1 MILFFNSCV
10 SFTLDPLLDNP
21 DGYQIVY
28 VKKMLNSI
36 KNSDDA
42 ICRSRIKSAK
52 STDQLKYGSDL
63 MKINKNLATICEIAF
78 FHIHSKMANLNGKDY
93 PLEIKLNNLFYVS
106 KESSQTESDLNVQ
119 ETERDLET
127 TLGILKDLDGDE
139 KSASKKPVSRKRKI
153 KQRNDDDEEDE
164 DDDQNDDENSSIQSL
179 TLNKGKAKKS
189 TPNSSVSSS
198 ISSSSPSKLT
208 TTKLDSSP
216 LPPKKK
222 KIEDKLAKVLTI
234 SSRESSRESSPV
246 IKLLTPRPEK
256 KGVSN
261 SEIIIT
267 RITPPQLKNQSK
279 EEDSKA
285 KVKSKAENGNK
296 KKAISRKKSKKA
308 SKSSDED
315 MGSESEEKSEDEEE
329 EQGEDEVKK
338 ETKKVQPRK
347 KNADEKEEK
356 EEDLSQKTTTS
367 EPGIYTLRLRY
378 KIFVNKSNKTLF
390 YSLTL
395 KESKII
401 QTNGNQYF

>member
-1 MILFFNSCV
+1 MILYFNSCV

-63 MKINKNLATICEIAF
+63 MKINKNLATICEIAT

-106 KESSQTESDLNVQ
+106 KESSQTESDINAQ
-119 ETERDLET
+119 EAERDLET
-127 TLGILKDLDGDE
+127 TLGILKDLDVDE
-139 KSASKKPVSRKRKI
+139 KSASKKPISRKRKI
-153 KQRNDDDEEDE
+153 KQRNDDDEEEDE
-164 DDDQNDDENSSIQSL
+164 DDNQNDDENSSIQSL

-208 TTKLDSSP
+208 TTRLDSSP

-222 KIEDKLAKVLTI
+222 KIVDKLAKVLTI

-246 IKLLTPRPEK
+246 IKLLAPRPEK

-279 EEDSKA
+279 EEDSKVR
-285 KVKSKAENGNK
+285 VKSKAENGINK
-296 KKAISRKKSKKA
+296 KSISRKNTKKA

-315 MGSESEEKSEDEEE
+315 ISSESEEKSEGDEEE
-329 EQGEDEVKK
+329 EEVKK
-338 ETKKVQPRK
+338 ETKKVQPKK
-347 KNADEKEEK
+347 KNADEK

-378 KIFVNKSNKTLF
+378 KIFLNKSNKILF
-390 YSLTL
+390 FYLL
-395 KESKII
+395 
-401 QTNGNQYF
+401 

>member
-1 MILFFNSCV
+1 
-10 SFTLDPLLDNP
+10 
-21 DGYQIVY
+21 
-28 VKKMLNSI
+28 
-36 KNSDDA
+36 
-42 ICRSRIKSAK
+42 
-52 STDQLKYGSDL
+52 
-63 MKINKNLATICEIAF
+63 MKINKNLATICEIAT

-106 KESSQTESDLNVQ
+106 KESSQTESDINAQ
-119 ETERDLET
+119 EAERDLET
-127 TLGILKDLDGDE
+127 TLGILKDLDVDE
-139 KSASKKPVSRKRKI
+139 KSASKKPISRKRKI
-153 KQRNDDDEEDE
+153 KQRNDDDEEEDE
-164 DDDQNDDENSSIQSL
+164 DDNQNDDENSSIQSL

-208 TTKLDSSP
+208 TTRLDSSP

-222 KIEDKLAKVLTI
+222 KIVDKLAKVLTI

-246 IKLLTPRPEK
+246 IKLLAPRPEK

-279 EEDSKA
+279 EEDSKVR
-285 KVKSKAENGNK
+285 VKSKAEKGINK
-296 KKAISRKKSKKA
+296 KSISRKNTKKA

-315 MGSESEEKSEDEEE
+315 ISCESEEKSEGDEKEE
-329 EQGEDEVKK
+329 EVKK
-338 ETKKVQPRK
+338 ETKKVQPKK
-347 KNADEKEEK
+347 KNADEK

-378 KIFVNKSNKTLF
+378 KIFLNKSNKILF
-390 YSLTL
+390 FYLL
-395 KESKII
+395 
-401 QTNGNQYF
+401 